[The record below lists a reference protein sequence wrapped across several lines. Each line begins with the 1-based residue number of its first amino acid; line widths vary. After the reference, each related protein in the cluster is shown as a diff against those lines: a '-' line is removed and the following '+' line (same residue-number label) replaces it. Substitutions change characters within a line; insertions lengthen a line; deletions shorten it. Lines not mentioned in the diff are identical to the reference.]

1 MMTVGLLGILAGA
14 GVWSS
19 LWLTSGS
26 EDAELVAESQISD
39 TVGAAPT
46 VADAVMPPA
55 EPIVTPD
62 VNDVQLASLSEAPAS
77 SRPDVPTVTEP
88 EFVDEPELVDQPD
101 LAENPEPVV
110 EEDLAEEPEL
120 VEEPG
125 PKDDPA
131 IDVAVAA
138 PKLETVEEEPLSD
151 VSDLDLV
158 DVEPVVPTFA
168 EVETAY
174 QETGIWQQIPA
185 RYFLP
190 EEEEVES
197 LYVTSIDPELDLRD
211 AIALPDIALKPTD
224 TALGPVAN
232 PTPADTPIVLVE
244 PTPDGTLAPE
254 GHMVF
259 AGQPEIVP
267 PRRPD
272 GVGDPVIE
280 PEPNVGQDLSSYTPR
295 QRPAN
300 LLEQVERSTFGGRSL
315 QELATLKPRTRPASI
330 AEEAAAIRAALAAAQ
345 READERAQREA
356 EELAEKLAAEA
367 QAEAEGQSSDL
378 AVARS
383 RVPEDRPR
391 SVVRRAERQRTSDD
405 SAIRASAS
413 TATGRQGPAVTR
425 SQRLQPKLPTPTS
438 VAQRATVKDALRL
451 NRVNLIGVFGTASQ
465 RRALVRLPSG
475 KLVRVKIGDRVDGG
489 RVAAIGDQELRYVKG
504 GRNVVLTMPRDG

>member
-1 MMTVGLLGILAGA
+1 EPEEDATPVSFSTIRRREPALTAPQGPDEDPGAIPSTVKLGGASRSDSDPVEPSTIPVPGALQRALAERAARAAAMSPPIDQGADKSTHSRFGKAGAAPFGDLDLSAPAPKKSRLGLMMTVGLLGILAGA

-39 TVGAAPT
+39 TVGTAPT

-62 VNDVQLASLSEAPAS
+62 VNDVQLASLSEAPTS
-77 SRPDVPTVTEP
+77 SRPNLPTVTEP

-151 VSDLDLV
+151 DSDLDLV

-244 PTPDGTLAPE
+244 PTPEGTLAPE

-300 LLEQVERSTFGGRSL
+300 LLEQVER
-315 QELATLKPRTRPASI
+315 
-330 AEEAAAIRAALAAAQ
+330 
-345 READERAQREA
+345 
-356 EELAEKLAAEA
+356 
-367 QAEAEGQSSDL
+367 
-378 AVARS
+378 
-383 RVPEDRPR
+383 
-391 SVVRRAERQRTSDD
+391 
-405 SAIRASAS
+405 
-413 TATGRQGPAVTR
+413 
-425 SQRLQPKLPTPTS
+425 
-438 VAQRATVKDALRL
+438 
-451 NRVNLIGVFGTASQ
+451 
-465 RRALVRLPSG
+465 
-475 KLVRVKIGDRVDGG
+475 
-489 RVAAIGDQELRYVKG
+489 
-504 GRNVVLTMPRDG
+504 